1 LQVVL
6 VVLAL
11 MYKIPLVVLA
21 VRAVTQ
27 QYLALQTLAYM
38 VVVGLVVAMEPLALN
53 MLAAMVRRA

>member
-1 LQVVL
+1 VVL

-27 QYLALQTLAYM
+27 QLLALQTLAYM
-38 VVVGLVVAMEPLALN
+38 VVVGLVLAMEPLALN

>member
-1 LQVVL
+1 VVL